1 MALPLVDLGLA
12 VIRRTRAGRN
22 PFAPDKQH
30 LHHRLLEM
38 GHSQRRAVFLMY
50 AWTALIAGAA
60 LAIAFFPLIYAGVGT
75 AIGVVIMVFLVRR
88 TPTKFT
94 VDQVEPHTGRIGRI
108 S

>member
-1 MALPLVDLGLA
+1 
-12 VIRRTRAGRN
+12 
-22 PFAPDKQH
+22 
-30 LHHRLLEM
+30 M

-88 TPTKFT
+88 TPKESSIEK
-94 VDQVEPHTGRIGRI
+94 VEPQAGRIGRI
-108 S
+108 G